1 MLVIHIQDKS
11 SRMATSTPFQ
21 QAESQTAEPTLE
33 QAIDLHQA
41 GSLEEAAI
49 IYLSILETRPNHPEA
64 NYKLGVLAVETHHF
78 DAAIV
83 YFNAALDADPTRGQ
97 FWLGYIDALFQAG
110 QLDDARQVLAL
121 ARQQGLEGETVDAL
135 AACIGAAEPLIEAS
149 ASEVPM
155 STNTSAPQREEVETL
170 LALFSAGDLAQ
181 AVALAE
187 QLAGR
192 YPGHPFGWKTLGV
205 AQKLLGH
212 EAEALAPMRRAVA
225 LDPVDVESHYN
236 LGVVL
241 QALGRLGEAEAS
253 YRYALQLV
261 PSYADASLNLGVVLH
276 ALGRLDEAETSLRQ
290 ALVGKPQASE
300 VSANLGAVLNALG
313 RPKEAE
319 ASLRQALEIKP
330 DNASAHNNLG
340 IVLKKQGSLYEAAA
354 SCQRALELDAQ
365 YADAHANLG
374 AVYQAMGRTD
384 EAMTHFREALQ
395 IDPGN
400 AAAHVNIAIEL
411 QATGALDEAD
421 SHFQQALTIKPDDA
435 EVHANR
441 GNLLYNAGRLDEAEA
456 CYRIALQLKPDDPK
470 LFIDLGS
477 VFRFKQRYYEAEACF
492 RDAIRLAP
500 DDPENRNLLGGVL
513 LDMGRPIEA
522 EACFR
527 ELLMSWPDNAALY
540 NNLALALQSLGRQ
553 DEAVASFR
561 KASQIAPIYHTSLL
575 HLLLLGESS
584 TPEQVF
590 EEHVAFG
597 KRVETVEQLV
607 WAEGVPTRDPE
618 RVLRIGFVSGDFFHH
633 AVASFI
639 EPMLQQLS
647 HDPALSLH
655 AYYSHFVN
663 DAVTARL
670 KNHFAS
676 WNPVTGL
683 TDQVLAKKIR
693 SDGIDILIDLSGHT
707 ENNRLAMFAYKPAPI
722 QASWIGYPGTTGLTA
737 MDYYFA
743 DRFLLPPGR
752 LDHFFTEKIV
762 RLPAN
767 TPFNPTTF
775 APPVNPL
782 PALSKGFVTF
792 GSFNRPNKLSREVI
806 ALWSSLLRALPDSK
820 MLLGGMS
827 ESGHHD
833 WLSALFEE
841 EGIARDRLVF
851 HPRTNIKDYLF
862 LHHEV
867 DLCLDTFPYNG
878 GTTTQY
884 ALWMG
889 VPTLTL
895 IGKGMPGRVGA
906 AILGRVGIEQFAV
919 EKPEDFVA
927 QGLYWAGNLTE
938 LAELRAGMRD
948 YLVRSPLRRPEVL
961 ADGLNHA
968 LRTMWR
974 RWCTGLAP
982 ESFEVKLDD
991 LQASVG
997 EQNP

>member
-1 MLVIHIQDKS
+1 MLAIHIQDKS
-11 SRMATSTPFQ
+11 SRMANIPPFQ
-21 QAESQTAEPTLE
+21 QAESQTAEPSLE
-33 QAIDLHQA
+33 RAIALHQA
-41 GSLEEAAI
+41 GSLEDAAK
-49 IYLSILETRPNHPEA
+49 IYLSILETRPDHPEA
-64 NYKLGVLAVETHHF
+64 NYKLGALAVETHHF

-83 YFNAALDADPTRGQ
+83 YFNAALAADPTRGQ

-121 ARQQGLEGETVDAL
+121 ARQQGLEGEAVDAL

-170 LALFSAGDLAQ
+170 LALFAAGDLAQ

-253 YRYALQLV
+253 YRYTLQLV

-300 VSANLGAVLNALG
+300 VYANLGAVLNALG
-313 RPKEAE
+313 RPEEAE

-340 IVLKKQGSLYEAAA
+340 IVLKKQGRLDEAAA

-374 AVYQAMGRTD
+374 AVYQAMERTD

-400 AAAHVNIAIEL
+400 AAAHVNMAIEL

-421 SHFQQALTIKPDDA
+421 SHFQQALAIKPDDA

-441 GNLLYNAGRLDEAEA
+441 GNLLYHAGRLDEAEA
-456 CYRIALQLKPDDPK
+456 CYRMALQLKPDDPK
-470 LFIDLGS
+470 LFIGLGS
-477 VFRFKQRYYEAEACF
+477 VFRHMQRYYEAEACF
-492 RDAIRLAP
+492 RDAMRLAP

-513 LDMGRPIEA
+513 VDMGRPIEA

-527 ELLMSWPDNAALY
+527 ELLTLWPDNANLY

-553 DEAVASFR
+553 DEAVANFR
-561 KASQIAPIYHTSLL
+561 KASLIEPRFHTSLL
-575 HLLLLGESS
+575 HLLLLNESS

-618 RVLRIGFVSGDFFHH
+618 RVLRIGFVSGDFCHH
-633 AVASFI
+633 AVAAFI

-663 DAVTARL
+663 DTVTARL

-707 ENNRLAMFAYKPAPI
+707 THNRLTMFAYKPAPI
-722 QASWIGYPGTTGLTA
+722 QASWIGYPGTTGLTT

-743 DRFLLPPGR
+743 DRFLLPPGQF
-752 LDHFFTEKIV
+752 DDQFTEKIV

-767 TPFNPTTF
+767 APFLPCEL
-775 APPVNPL
+775 APPVNIL
-782 PALSKGFVTF
+782 PALNNGYVTF

-806 ALWSSLLRALPDSK
+806 ALWTQLLRALPDSR
-820 MLLGGMS
+820 MLLGAMPK
-827 ESGHHD
+827 EGHYD
-833 WLSALFEE
+833 TLIEWFAEG
-841 EGIARDRLVF
+841 GIARDRLDF
-851 HPRTNIKDYLF
+851 HPRSGMKNYLE
-862 LHHEV
+862 LHQQV
-867 DLCLDTFPYNG
+867 DICLDTFPYNG
-878 GTTTQY
+878 GTTTLY

-889 VPTLTL
+889 VPTLSLAGSTAA
-895 IGKGMPGRVGA
+895 GRSGA
-906 AILGRVGIEQFAV
+906 SILGHAGLES
-919 EKPEDFVA
+919 FVA
-927 QGLYWAGNLTE
+927 HDAADFMKRGLFWAGNL
-938 LAELRAGMRD
+938 AELSDIRTGLRERFAESARGQPAVVAAGVER
-948 YLVRSPLRRPEVL
+948 
-961 ADGLNHA
+961 A
-968 LRTMWR
+968 LRMMWQ
-974 RWCTGLAP
+974 RWCAGLSV
-982 ESFEVKLDD
+982 ESFEVS
-991 LQASVG
+991 LQDIDHSLSEVS
-997 EQNP
+997 P